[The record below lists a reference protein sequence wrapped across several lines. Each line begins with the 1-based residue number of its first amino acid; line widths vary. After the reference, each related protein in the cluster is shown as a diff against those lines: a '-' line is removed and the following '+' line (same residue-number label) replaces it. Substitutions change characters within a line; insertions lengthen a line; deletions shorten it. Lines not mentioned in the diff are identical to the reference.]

1 MSCFQRVGIVIAPCR
16 GPWWG
21 VLIRTGFARDGTV
34 PSKRTERGPGSGAW
48 GNGGPP
54 RRPAL
59 VHRPIEPP
67 GFPWQASW
75 RAVLRQG
82 LWAPAQKNYR
92 GPFSGVVMVVV
103 VILLVHAIPE
113 TCAEGFSWST
123 PRRRGGV
130 CQLSSVLQ
138 ESVPSPVEHGPGGT
152 RCRQRLA
159 AARRHD
165 CAGAPTGAL
174 GGRELRRPGP

>member
-1 MSCFQRVGIVIAPCR
+1 MVGGVDMNRVCERRYRP
-16 GPWWG
+16 
-21 VLIRTGFARDGTV
+21 ARLN
-34 PSKRTERGPGSGAW
+34 ERNAALVGGLGGNDGPGPLSNLA
-48 GNGGPP
+48 
-54 RRPAL
+54 
-59 VHRPIEPP
+59 P
-67 GFPWQASW
+67 GIPLAASR
-75 RAVLRQG
+75 RAVLREG
-82 LWAPAQKNYR
+82 VWAPARKNTEDF
-92 GPFSGVVMVVV
+92 FSGVVVVVV

-123 PRRRGGV
+123 PQVRRGGV

-138 ESVPSPVEHGPGGT
+138 ESVPSTVEHGPGGT

-165 CAGAPTGAL
+165 CAGEPTGAL